1 MAGKQVSVSMDWKK
15 MTVETMVLTC
25 FEDLKEPCVPN
36 FPNHVF
42 RTFRNEFLDMTTGF
56 PAALIE
62 RPQALED
69 DLTTLNSDLLGWS

>member
-1 MAGKQVSVSMDWKK
+1 MSVSMDWKK

-25 FEDLKEPCVPN
+25 EDLKEPCVPN
-36 FPNHVF
+36 FQKRILGHD
-42 RTFRNEFLDMTTGF
+42 RF

-69 DLTTLNSDLLGWS
+69 DFTTLNSDLLGWS